1 MNFLVSFIEAN
12 EVPKLRMGI
21 RKSIN
26 PAKDLNAVLK
36 LGTPARKF
44 SIPKRSKLG
53 SPFASAELSEV
64 TNVDAL
70 AE

>member
-1 MNFLVSFIEAN
+1 MEAKD
-12 EVPKLRMGI
+12 VPKLSRGMM
-21 RKSIN
+21 KSIN